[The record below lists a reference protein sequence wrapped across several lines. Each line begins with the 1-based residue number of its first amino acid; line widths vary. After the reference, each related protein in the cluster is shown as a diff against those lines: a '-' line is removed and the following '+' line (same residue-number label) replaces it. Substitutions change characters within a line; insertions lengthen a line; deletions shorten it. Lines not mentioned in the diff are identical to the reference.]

1 MARFFRRVGTSFD
14 PLIQHGKVLREP
26 TQRTVV
32 PLPVD
37 VANIHNRSANFPAS
51 YRPLDVGERP
61 TSSPIKAQ
69 QHGLPHRSL
78 APPPRRRQRCC
89 CCLSLTLLVGLV
101 FLAAI
106 AAGVF
111 YVCYRPE
118 RPSFSVSSLRLAALN
133 LSDADLLTSSLD
145 LSVTARNRNQNFVF
159 LYDDFTVSASSDGVA
174 IGEGTIQG
182 FAQGSD
188 TATVLKATVSSTG
201 RSLDP
206 TEASRLRKTKLYPLE
221 IGLYT
226 EASIKIGGFKSKRI
240 GVRASC
246 DGIEAA
252 VTEANATAAATT
264 TGSARC
270 KLKLRF
276 DIWNWTI

>member
-1 MARFFRRVGTSFD
+1 MEASKPPNSNTPVAV
-14 PLIQHGKVLREP
+14 KV
-26 TQRTVV
+26 
-32 PLPVD
+32 
-37 VANIHNRSANFPAS
+37 NGGGNAS
-51 YRPLDVGERP
+51 GGRP

-69 QHGLPHRSL
+69 RHGLPHRSL
-78 APPPRRRQRCC
+78 APPHCRRQRGCCCCC
-89 CCLSLTLLVGLV
+89 CCLSLTLLIGLV

-111 YVCYRPE
+111 YVFYRPK
-118 RPSFSVSSLRLAALN
+118 RPSFSVSSLRLATLN
-133 LSDADLLTSSLD
+133 ISDADLLISSLD
-145 LSVTARNRNQNFVF
+145 LAVTVRNRNQNLVF
-159 LYDDFTVSASSDGVA
+159 LYEDLIVSASSDGVA

-188 TATVLKATVSSTG
+188 ISTVLKATVSSTG
-201 RSLDP
+201 RRLDP
-206 TEASRLRKTKLYPLE
+206 AEASRLRKMNLYPLE
-221 IGLYT
+221 IDLYT
-226 EASIKIGGFKSKRI
+226 EASVKMGGFKSRSI
-240 GVRASC
+240 SVRASC

-270 KLKLRF
+270 KVKLRF